1 MKPARDLFGGS
12 KIISWTS
19 VERVLPTPHP
29 FGMESPLGVR
39 LWRRLERALGMWRN
53 RLLESSLD
61 ERYGA

>member
-19 VERVLPTPHP
+19 ATRILPTPHP

-39 LWRRLERALGMWRN
+39 LWRRLERALGMQGN
-53 RLLESSLD
+53 R
-61 ERYGA
+61 